1 MYNIITCCILN
12 PKLTRNK
19 YTILKQFLF
28 ILCIITSSVFTLPN
42 LKNVVTVYGQSAE
55 KDIEY
60 QQSYWTESSE
70 SVSTASSSSSS
81 SSSDQLESPPNRDDN
96 NNIKKIEK
104 EVGPGEG
111 ISTLAIELVN
121 TARSDITAVKGF
133 LTLPS
138 GFQSTFNNIT
148 NQDTNGSS
156 TKKNISFSNIS
167 SASHNS
173 IVEAGNFFTL
183 FFDINI
189 LNDVNIGQYNSTLKI
204 IYSKVLEKGKITS
217 VIPIQFEIPGKV
229 ILDTG
234 LKGNGSK
241 EKYLVAGQYNEISL
255 VIKNKGSSYAN
266 GVIATI
272 RGFEKQTNESENLKN
287 DASNG
292 NNDGLGTTS
301 LSSAYPLISA
311 VNAGNRTFNVGT
323 IPPGSS
329 VIIKPNIYIANSAK
343 ESVQNLE
350 LQLTYGDSYGNKQ
363 TFESSIGIIVSPLPT
378 DSNFNVTPILEN
390 VTNNDI
396 NNTNISN
403 NNTNNKEIV
412 ILTAGTI
419 EDLTFKLQNNAKKI
433 VSSSLTDL
441 VVNLDVSP
449 KESIEI
455 LGNSRWIFDSMDP
468 QSYFDLSTKIFASEQ
483 IANTPVEFSIN
494 INYISN
500 QELKKESLVVGAYI
514 EGQIKISGHDFEIRK
529 VGDTPN
535 FGGNLLN
542 EGNSR
547 ALFTK
552 VNLEELKP
560 VSDLV
565 SNNTN
570 TNNKDFNFGDDN
582 KKNNN
587 HNNIFLSRPQEQY
600 LGDLDSNS
608 PLPFSIPIDLNANNT
623 KGTYSFSLSVYYSD
637 NLRKVHHVI
646 LNGTVDIINNLAK
659 ESQSNNNINTSFEI
673 KDIISK
679 NYLTFTIFIAI
690 LLIVIIGILYA
701 RKKRKKSVPTGF
713 GLGNENNNNNTTTR
727 KDDSLFDTSTGLFDG
742 DDDQEKDAKKW

>member
-1 MYNIITCCILN
+1 MYNITCCILN
-12 PKLTRNK
+12 PKFTRNK
-19 YTILKQFLF
+19 YIIILKQFLF
-28 ILCIITSSVFTLPN
+28 ISCIITSFIFLLPT
-42 LKNVVTVYGQSAE
+42 LKNVVTVYGQSE

-70 SVSTASSSSSS
+70 SVSTASSSS
-81 SSSDQLESPPNRDDN
+81 DQLESPPNRDN

-138 GFQSTFNNIT
+138 GFQSVFNNIT
-148 NQDTNGSS
+148 NQDTNESS
-156 TKKNISFSNIS
+156 TKKNISLSNIS

-173 IVEAGNFFTL
+173 IVEAGNYFTL

-229 ILDTG
+229 ILDTV

-241 EKYLVAGQYNEISL
+241 EKYFIAGQYNEISL

-272 RGFEKQTNESENLKN
+272 KGFEKQTNESENLKN

-311 VNAGNRTFNVGT
+311 VNTGNRTFNVGT

-329 VIIKPNIYIANSAK
+329 VII
-343 ESVQNLE
+343 
-350 LQLTYGDSYGNKQ
+350 
-363 TFESSIGIIVSPLPT
+363 
-378 DSNFNVTPILEN
+378 
-390 VTNNDI
+390 
-396 NNTNISN
+396 
-403 NNTNNKEIV
+403 NTNNKDIV

-419 EDLTFKLQNNAKKI
+419 EDLTFKLQNKAKN

-468 QSYFDLSTKIFASEQ
+468 QSYYDLGTKIFASEQ

-494 INYISN
+494 IDYISN

-514 EGQIKISGHDFEIRK
+514 EGQIKISGHNFEIRK

-560 VSDLV
+560 ISDLV

-570 TNNKDFNFGDDN
+570 TNNNDFNVGDDN

-587 HNNIFLSRPQEQY
+587 HNNIFLSRPPEQY

-608 PLPFSIPIDLNANNT
+608 PLPFSIPIDLNANNK
-623 KGTYSFSLSVYYSD
+623 KGKYSFSLSVYYSD
-637 NLRKVHHVI
+637 NLRKMHHVI

-659 ESQSNNNINTSFEI
+659 ESQSNNNNNNTSFGI

-690 LLIVIIGILYA
+690 ILIVIIGILYA

-727 KDDSLFDTSTGLFDG
+727 KDDSLFDTSTTGLFD
-742 DDDQEKDAKKW
+742 DDDQEKDA

>member
-1 MYNIITCCILN
+1 MYNIITCCILH

-19 YTILKQFLF
+19 YTIILKQFLF
-28 ILCIITSSVFTLPN
+28 ISCIITSFIFLLPT
-42 LKNVVTVYGQSAE
+42 LKNVVTVYGQSE

-70 SVSTASSSSSS
+70 SVSTASSSS
-81 SSSDQLESPPNRDDN
+81 DQLESPSNRDNN

-138 GFQSTFNNIT
+138 GFQSVFNNIT

-156 TKKNISFSNIS
+156 TKKNISLSNFS

-217 VIPIQFEIPGKV
+217 VIPIEFEIPGKV

-241 EKYLVAGQYNEISL
+241 EKYLIAGQYNEISL

-272 RGFEKQTNESENLKN
+272 KGFEKQTNESENLKN
-287 DASNG
+287 DASNN

-311 VNAGNRTFNVGT
+311 VNTGNRTFNVGT

-378 DSNFNVTPILEN
+378 DSNFNVTPILEY
-390 VTNNDI
+390 VTNNDT
-396 NNTNISN
+396 NNTNISSN
-403 NNTNNKEIV
+403 NNTNNKDIV

-419 EDLTFKLQNNAKKI
+419 EDLTFKLQNKAKN

-468 QSYFDLSTKIFASEQ
+468 QSYYDLGTKIFASEQ

-494 INYISN
+494 IDYISN

-560 VSDLV
+560 ISDLV

-570 TNNKDFNFGDDN
+570 TNNNDFNVGDDN

-587 HNNIFLSRPQEQY
+587 HNNIFLSRPPEQY

-623 KGTYSFSLSVYYSD
+623 KGKYSFSLSVYYSD
-637 NLRKVHHVI
+637 NLRKMHHVI

-659 ESQSNNNINTSFEI
+659 ESQSNNNNNTSFGI

-690 LLIVIIGILYA
+690 ILIVIIGILYA

-727 KDDSLFDTSTGLFDG
+727 KDDSLFDTSTGLFD
-742 DDDQEKDAKKW
+742 DDDQEKDAKK